1 MWLKNE
7 CNIKWKCNST
17 IIDYVYELKALDTI
31 SRSSCD
37 FRVPPSIKR
46 HAGAVSG
53 VHRFK
58 TKKYKVKRFIMPNE
72 KKRRKLNNENEISK
86 TSNEVNNFEN
96 EASK

>member
-1 MWLKNE
+1 M
-7 CNIKWKCNST
+7 I
-17 IIDYVYELKALDTI
+17 KALDTI

-58 TKKYKVKRFIMPNE
+58 TRKYEVTKSIMPNVKKE
-72 KKRRKLNNENEISK
+72 KNKIK
-86 TSNEVNNFEN
+86 
-96 EASK
+96 